1 MVNMLSHRRIEL
13 MKRKLIFVLAG
24 LSLLAISCSVKKPV
38 LPEWDV
44 TVNVPLMQKKFFVS
58 DLVDSVNIIIG
69 DDDVLVLR
77 GTGSAETPMFGN
89 VEISSNFELGP
100 LPILSQVTVNGSVPL
115 VDDSGNA
122 QLAFGRFASGVIG
135 VRFQNMHPQGH
146 NVKLSFPDI
155 RTASGGVFEIGYP
168 GSSGWTNM
176 SLEGCEIGTLNS
188 NVLLTELRYTITPNS
203 QLPANFELGDLTVR
217 LDSPFS
223 FELFQGHLDNMQLP
237 LENSESTINID
248 YPNNIEDAIQ
258 LQAAS
263 LYVSL
268 TNQVGFACEFHGEFY
283 AINTRNGQS
292 RSIPILD
299 NNNQP
304 FTANPATAAG
314 AGITELMFENGIE
327 QLLQIMPDQI
337 EIRNAYFLINSSSA
351 GDIGTVRSSDII
363 VGDYQLDAPF
373 VFELLES
380 TIRLQDPI
388 QINISEENRTRILN
402 NARDAALSVLVKNR
416 LPIGARADMYVGNT
430 AEIDPADPA
439 TYLFTRSVTLHSRQW
454 VEQHPGDPDINAN
467 GEQMLTLELSEAEVN
482 VFANP
487 SVFLL
492 WTFSFENS
500 GGVVQ
505 ITASPADYIQ
515 IKSMVRAGLHISGDK

>member
-1 MVNMLSHRRIEL
+1 
-13 MKRKLIFVLAG
+13 MKRMFFGMLVG

-69 DDDVLVLR
+69 DDDLLTLR
-77 GTGSAETPMFGN
+77 GTGSAETPLFGD
-89 VEISSNFELGP
+89 VELSSDFELGP
-100 LPILSQVTVNGSVPL
+100 VPILSQVTVNGTVPL
-115 VDDSGNA
+115 NDTSGNVR
-122 QLAFGRFASGVIG
+122 LAFGRFTNGVIG
-135 VRFQNMHPQGH
+135 VRFTDMHPQGQ

-155 RTASGGVFEIGYP
+155 RTSSGAVFEIGYN
-168 GSSGWTNM
+168 GSSGWENH

-188 NVLLTELRYTITPNS
+188 SVLLNELRYTITPNS
-203 QLPANFELGDLTVR
+203 QLPQNFELGELSVR
-217 LDSPFS
+217 MNTPFA

-237 LENSESTINID
+237 LEDSASTISID

-258 LQAAS
+258 LQTAR

-268 TNQVGFACEFHGEFY
+268 TNQVGFECEFHGDFY
-283 AINTRNGQS
+283 ARNSRTNETRT
-292 RSIPILD
+292 IPILD
-299 NNNQP
+299 NAGNP
-304 FTANPATAAG
+304 YIANPATSAG
-314 AGITELMFENGIE
+314 PGITELVFENSIE
-327 QLLQIMPDQI
+327 QLLQIMPDEI
-337 EIRNAYFLINSSSA
+337 EIRNAFFLINSSST
-351 GDIGTVRSSDII
+351 GYIGTVRNTDII
-363 VGDYQLDAPF
+363 VGEYQIDAPF

-416 LPIGARADMYVGNT
+416 VPVGATANMYVGGS
-430 AEIDPADPA
+430 AEIDPANPD
-439 TYLFTRSVTLHSRQW
+439 TWHFHRSVTLHSSQY
-454 VEQHPGDPDINAN
+454 VEQHPNDPDINAL
-467 GEQMLTLELSEAEVN
+467 GEQMISLALSEAEVDI
-482 VFANP
+482 FANP
-487 SVFLL
+487 SVYLL

-500 GGVVQ
+500 NGVVQ

-515 IKSMVRAGLHISGDK
+515 IRSMITAGLHISGDK